1 MNMKK
6 MLFSSV
12 LALALLVTAAPAFAS
27 EGNVSSATS
36 SSTAGITS
44 NVTVQKIE
52 TRYIYRSVNQFASS
66 FVEGGVTWYLK
77 GVTYEHNQYVARYE
91 GHVS

>member
-6 MLFSSV
+6 TLFGSV
-12 LALALLVTAAPAFAS
+12 LSLALLVTAAPAFAS
-27 EGNVSSATS
+27 EGNVSSAS
-36 SSTAGITS
+36 SSTAGFTS
-44 NVTVQKIE
+44 NVTIQKIE

-77 GVTYEHNQYVARYE
+77 GVTYEHNRYVARYE